1 MDFFSYK
8 AIGPDGAV
16 VRGTMEGEDIGSV
29 YSDLG
34 EKGLY
39 IINVKRASRFLA
51 DIKKGLRARQIKRTD
66 IIEFANNLS
75 VMLRAGVPLLTSL
88 GDIIYTAENK
98 HLQDVIVDIRRQVES
113 GLRFSDSV
121 AYHKETFPDIFIQLV
136 RVGEETGRLEKSL
149 SDIAAHL
156 QRMEDLAAAIKR
168 ALIYPAFAI
177 TTTTAALLFWLA
189 YVLPKVMG
197 AMKDMGVKL
206 PLMTRILLHVG
217 NYAEAYWY
225 FVPLLP
231 AVVFLLL
238 LVLRKQGFTR
248 YYSDMLKLRLPI
260 MKLIVYN
267 KLLALFSEQ
276 LRILIVAG
284 LTINRSFDIVADVIG
299 NEVFRRAIV
308 ASRDSISSGSR
319 ISDALREHPVFPP
332 LTVRM
337 IDIGET
343 SGTLDEQCSFLAEHY
358 IKKLD
363 DISQKMGKMIEPI
376 VITVI
381 GVLFAVIIIGLML
394 PIYDLVSGMGKR

>member
-51 DIKKGLRARQIKRTD
+51 DIKKAFHARQIKRAD

-225 FVPLLP
+225 FVLLLP
-231 AVVFLLL
+231 AAVFLLL
-238 LVLRKQGFTR
+238 VVLRKQGFTR
-248 YYSDMLKLRLPI
+248 YYADMLKLRLPI

-299 NEVFRRAIV
+299 NEVFRRAIL

-343 SGTLDEQCSFLAEHY
+343 SGTLDEQCSFLADHY